1 MEVELLHLT
10 PNAEEFIG
18 RCASICYDSSQDSG
32 ACVKRAAA
40 CVSKGHLAT
49 LRFAHATFKVKGISR
64 ACSHQFVRSKHLDFL
79 QRSQRYCNEKD
90 VKFVYPPDDEWE
102 LVYRVHYMEC
112 LDKYNRMI
120 KNGVKKE
127 DIYFKDIRSF
137 LKQKSIFGYQFF
149 IYEKTKIE
157 PKFGFTFF
165 SIHKA
170 IAIEELLKS
179 KINKAINEKQ
189 KVDLQIAKERSLE
202 NNETI
207 SLSQMRKL
215 SDEQI

>member
-1 MEVELLHLT
+1 M
-10 PNAEEFIG
+10 
-18 RCASICYDSSQDSG
+18 
-32 ACVKRAAA
+32 
-40 CVSKGHLAT
+40 
-49 LRFAHATFKVKGISR
+49 
-64 ACSHQFVRSKHLDFL
+64 
-79 QRSQRYCNEKD
+79 
-90 VKFVYPPDDEWE
+90 
-102 LVYRVHYMEC
+102 LVYFIC
-112 LDKYNRMI
+112 LIYFSI
-120 KNGVKKE
+120 KKWKANLIIEDGKLVLEQANGVKKE

>member
-1 MEVELLHLT
+1 MFFE
-10 PNAEEFIG
+10 
-18 RCASICYDSSQDSG
+18 
-32 ACVKRAAA
+32 
-40 CVSKGHLAT
+40 
-49 LRFAHATFKVKGISR
+49 
-64 ACSHQFVRSKHLDFL
+64 
-79 QRSQRYCNEKD
+79 
-90 VKFVYPPDDEWE
+90 
-102 LVYRVHYMEC
+102 
-112 LDKYNRMI
+112 
-120 KNGVKKE
+120 
-127 DIYFKDIRSF
+127 F

-202 NNETI
+202 KNETI